1 MLISNPYTI
10 NGKDAAPDAQSSR
23 FGTGRAFLI
32 AVEQYDHVT
41 TLGTPRNDVE
51 KMARVLSEQHG
62 YDVHTLIKRGTG
74 NEISK
79 ADLEHF
85 LFEVMPGIVQQ
96 NDRVILYFAGH
107 GIAVTEENP
116 AEPKGFLLTREAVAG
131 DESTYY
137 PMSRLNEALH
147 NLPCKHLLLLLDCC
161 FAGAFQWALGA
172 RSIGAIPHKIY
183 RQRFYDILSVEP
195 AWQVIVS
202 TTYNREAL
210 DSLHRLG
217 NRPEDEN
224 RHSPFAWALIRALE
238 DGDAD
243 TIPKGGD
250 GLITV
255 SELFGYLQN
264 HLTKLPAGKE
274 QKPAFFT
281 LPRHQQGEFFFI
293 HPVLK
298 KITLEDYDE
307 TENPYCGLAAY
318 DSAHKDNFYGR
329 DKVVDALYAHTTA
342 EKMLV
347 VVGASGSGKSSV
359 IKAGLVPRLTEKGY
373 AVVDMR
379 PGSKPVSALKETL
392 AGIRQEATGRSVI
405 FIDQFEEVMTLCSNQ
420 QERDE
425 FQEDLLHASQH
436 NKIIITVRS
445 DFEIFFRKSTI
456 RELWEKGRFEI
467 RNLDAQELRQIIKM
481 PAISRSIQIDED
493 VVEELVQS
501 TLNKPAALPLL
512 AYTLTALHDL
522 FIERWKRNPS
532 TDREITKAD
541 YEKVGRIDGILQT
554 KANEI
559 LESLDEAGQKNLI
572 NAMMRMV
579 SLSDTGEL
587 VKSTITEKDI
597 EFEDWSINS
606 QMKNILEKLISNRL
620 IVSLRD
626 GCYEPAHD
634 ALVRVWESL
643 YDWRNK
649 IGADA
654 LNLMEHLNDS
664 VERYEDNGKKAS
676 YLWAF
681 NPNRSRLLKC
691 FHDKFPLRLNK
702 RQQEFVRA
710 SQERRLQSGTAL
722 AIFVAI
728 LAFAGFFLIEQNML
742 EQHSATIATLK
753 AEAAQI
759 QELRAKKTAQKEK
772 VERLFQKMD
781 TRIENAKVQMGDEKY
796 ESAIAILTTA
806 GEESRQD
813 SFVRQVAYFKL
824 TENLQFRLAFID
836 STIAKCEHYKIL
848 KLRYDQLMNQA
859 RVVEAKGPR
868 HYYLAMGLYIQAK
881 NLGYVSRIN
890 PVQKNIDYMDDL
902 LAKTFN
908 EFMDDA
914 DARWKANRPDLACQ
928 RLRDAHNITRVC
940 GKADKK
946 FLKTQKE
953 KYACHGF

>member
-1 MLISNPYTI
+1 MLISNPYPITD
-10 NGKDAAPDAQSSR
+10 NNADPGVQSSR

-32 AVEQYDHVT
+32 AVEQYEQVT
-41 TLGTPRNDVE
+41 TLSTPRNDVE
-51 KMARVLSEQHG
+51 KLAEVLSVQHG
-62 YDVHTLIKRGTG
+62 YDVHTLIRRGPG

-79 ADLEHF
+79 ADLEYF
-85 LFEVMPGIVQQ
+85 LFEVMPGIVRQG
-96 NDRVILYFAGH
+96 DRVILYFAGH

-116 AEPKGFLLTREAVAG
+116 AEPRGFLLTKEARAG
-131 DESTYY
+131 DESTYF

-195 AWQVIVS
+195 AWQAIVS

-255 SELFGYLQN
+255 SELYGYLQN
-264 HLTKLPAGKE
+264 SLTRLPAGKE

-281 LPRHQQGEFFFI
+281 LPQHKQGEFFFI

-318 DSAHKDNFYGR
+318 DSAHRDNFYGR
-329 DKVVDALYAHTTA
+329 DKVVDALYLHLMT
-342 EKMLV
+342 ERILV

-359 IKAGLVPRLTEKGY
+359 IKAGLIPRLTEKGY
-373 AVVDMR
+373 KVADMR
-379 PGSKPVSALKETL
+379 PGAKPASALKETL
-392 AGIRQEATGRSVI
+392 VNIRQKADDCNVI
-405 FIDQFEEVMTLCSNQ
+405 FIDQFEEVMTLCSSQ
-420 QERDE
+420 QEREE
-425 FQEDLLHASQH
+425 FLKALLDAS
-436 NKIIITVRS
+436 KGSKVIITVRS
-445 DFEIFFRKSTI
+445 DFEIFFKKSTI

-467 RNLDAQELRQIIKM
+467 KNLDAQELRQIIKM
-481 PAISRSIQIDED
+481 PAIARSIHIDEE

-532 TDREITKAD
+532 TDREITKAE

-559 LESLDEAGQKNLI
+559 LASLDIDGQRVLV

-597 EFEDWSINS
+597 EFGDLYINKQMEDV
-606 QMKNILEKLISNRL
+606 LEKLISNRL

-664 VERYEDNGKKAS
+664 VVRYEDSGKKAA
-676 YLWAF
+676 YLWTF

-691 FHDKFPLRLNK
+691 FHRDFPLLLNK

-710 SQERRLQSGTAL
+710 SQGRRLQSGLALIVFTMLLAMAGLLLVEEKMIEQRKTAL
-722 AIFVAI
+722 
-728 LAFAGFFLIEQNML
+728 E
-742 EQHSATIATLK
+742 TRK
-753 AEAAQI
+753 AKAAEKRELVAAQ
-759 QELRAKKTAQKEK
+759 KAQKERI
-772 VERLFQKMD
+772 ERLFQAID
-781 TRIENAKVQMGDEKY
+781 TRIENAKVQIGDEKY
-796 ESAIAILTTA
+796 ESAIAILMAA

-813 SFVRQVAYFKL
+813 SFVKQVEYFKM
-824 TENLQFRLAFID
+824 TKILQTRLVFID
-836 STIAKCEHYKIL
+836 STIAQCEQNKIL

-859 RVVEAKGPR
+859 RVVEARGPT
-868 HYYLAMGLYIQAK
+868 HYYLAMRLYMQAK
-881 NLGYVSRIN
+881 SLGYVSRIN
-890 PVQKNIDYMDDL
+890 PVQKNIDYMEDL

-908 EFMDDA
+908 EFMEDA
-914 DARWKANRPDLACQ
+914 EARWKANRPDLACR
-928 RLRDAHNITRVC
+928 RLRDAHNITMVSRKV
-940 GKADKK
+940 DKK

-953 KYACHGF
+953 KYACYGF